1 METSWENAQY
11 TKGLDDAIELHTQFE
26 EEFSE
31 ETKQMLSC
39 LKPQDRELF
48 IKLYVEEKPFDEISK
63 EMNTNKPV
71 LYNRLFRSK
80 KEAAFSFPSNKFNSS
95 DWRYEL

>member
-1 METSWENAQY
+1 MLTVSNV
-11 TKGLDDAIELHTQFE
+11 GLRYGDKKLF

-80 KEAAFSFPSNKFNSS
+80 KKLRSLFPQTNSTHLTGGTS
-95 DWRYEL
+95 YEK